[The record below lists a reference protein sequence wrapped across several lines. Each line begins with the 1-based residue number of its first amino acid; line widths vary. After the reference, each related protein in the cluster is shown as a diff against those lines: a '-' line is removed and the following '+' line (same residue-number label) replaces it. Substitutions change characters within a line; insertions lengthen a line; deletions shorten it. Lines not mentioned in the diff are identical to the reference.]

1 MNKKSNIT
9 LYNVLGVNPLS
20 SKKDIEKA
28 YKSLIIKWA
37 EDLKD
42 DTDKL
47 SLWMKLGAH
56 AYETLTD
63 DKKRAEY
70 DATLTKD
77 NFNKKE
83 FSASRSDYQ
92 DNNQT
97 KKNQFL
103 FNCKKCNQKLNVP
116 KDKNGIAKCPICGFS
131 NKISFSRKL
140 NPKPFFNFIFA
151 SIIDTFKFLFKWSL
165 RFVLIVSIIWV
176 LFYADFLGNLRSNI
190 STEVSEIIAENSFL
204 NNLINKEANLESY
217 PIQRPNIKKDFLKIN
232 PVKEEIKP
240 LIEKKE
246 LIINKTKPVIE
257 KKTNIYDTIQCEKRR
272 RKYSNISN
280 GLNTKLRRL
289 SKEIDYLIDNK
300 FSHTLNLSNKRQYST
315 NSGTMG
321 NFARASQQIQ
331 SNINIKK
338 RDRNQFKEK
347 MDVQLNDYR
356 IDNLECFEYRN
367 N

>member
-28 YKSLIIKWA
+28 YKSLIIKWS

-77 NFNKKE
+77 NSDKKE

-92 DNNQT
+92 VNNQT
-97 KKNQFL
+97 NKNQFL

-151 SIIDTFKFLFKWSL
+151 SIIDTFKFLFKWSF

-190 STEVSEIIAENSFL
+190 STEVSKIIAENSFL

-217 PIQRPNIKKDFLKIN
+217 PIQRPNI
-232 PVKEEIKP
+232 
-240 LIEKKE
+240 EKKE
-246 LIINKTKPVIE
+246 PVIQKPKPVII
-257 KKTNIYDTIQCEKRR
+257 KKVNVYDTIECEKRR
-272 RKYSNISN
+272 RKYANISN
-280 GLNTKLRRL
+280 GTSTKLRRL
-289 SKEIDYLIDNK
+289 SKEIDYLIGKK
-300 FSHTLNLSNKRQYST
+300 FSHTTGLAGKRQYAT
-315 NSGTMG
+315 SGG
-321 NFARASQQIQ
+321 YWAAFSRASKQVNA
-331 SNINIKK
+331 NINNKK
-338 RDRNQFKEK
+338 RDRDQLKEN
-347 MDVQLNDYR
+347 MDLKLRDYK

>member
-9 LYNVLGVNPLS
+9 LYNVLGVNPIS

-28 YKSLIIKWA
+28 YKSLIIKWS

-77 NFNKKE
+77 NSDKKE

-92 DNNQT
+92 VNNQT
-97 KKNQFL
+97 NKNQFL

-131 NKISFSRKL
+131 NKISYSRKL
-140 NPKPFFNFIFA
+140 NPKPFFNYIFS
-151 SIIDTFKFLFKWSL
+151 SIIDSFKFLFKWSF
-165 RFVLIVSIIWV
+165 RFVLVISVIWV
-176 LFYADFLGNLRSNI
+176 LFYADFLGNLRSSI
-190 STEVSEIIAENSFL
+190 STEVSQIITENSFL
-204 NNLINKEANLESY
+204 NNLINKEANLKSY
-217 PIQRPNIKKDFLKIN
+217 PIQRPNIEKGLIKIN
-232 PVKEEIKP
+232 PVKKEIKP
-240 LIEKKE
+240 LVEKKE
-246 LIINKTKPVIE
+246 PVIQKSKPVIV
-257 KKTNIYDTIQCEKRR
+257 KKVNVYDTIECEKRR
-272 RKYSNISN
+272 RKYTNISN
-280 GLNTKLRRL
+280 VTSTKLRRL
-289 SKEIDYLIDNK
+289 SNEIDHLIDNK
-300 FSHTLNLSNKRQYST
+300 FSHTTGLAGKRQYAT
-315 NSGTMG
+315 SGG
-321 NFARASQQIQ
+321 YWAAFSRASQQVDA
-331 SNINIKK
+331 NINNKK
-338 RDRNQFKEK
+338 RDRDQLKEN
-347 MDVQLNDYR
+347 MDLKLRDYR